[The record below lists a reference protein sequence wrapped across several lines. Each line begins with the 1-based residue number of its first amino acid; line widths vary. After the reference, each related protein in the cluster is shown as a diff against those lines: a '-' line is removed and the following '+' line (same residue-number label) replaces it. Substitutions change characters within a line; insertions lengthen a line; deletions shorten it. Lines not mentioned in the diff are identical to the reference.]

1 MIRFNESDYVLM
13 KRIKEIEDKL
23 DREEKEVMK
32 ISQEI

>member
-1 MIRFNESDYVLM
+1 MIRFNEPDYVFNE
-13 KRIKEIEDKL
+13 KSYEIEDKL

>member
-1 MIRFNESDYVLM
+1 MNLIMCLM
-13 KRIKEIEDKL
+13 KRVKEIEDKL